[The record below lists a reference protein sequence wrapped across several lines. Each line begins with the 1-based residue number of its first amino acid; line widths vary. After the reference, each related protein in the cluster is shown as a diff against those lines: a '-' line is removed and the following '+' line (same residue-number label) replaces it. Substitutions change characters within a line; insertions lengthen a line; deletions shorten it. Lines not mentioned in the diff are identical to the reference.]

1 VRVALCGLGLAAALA
16 AGCGGGEKAT
26 APPTSTTT
34 ARQPRDPGLDA
45 VTRMIRATR
54 TRDRAA
60 LWALLSE
67 PARRRLGPTLADFR
81 KGSAPKLERALR
93 PFRKTGFH
101 VDVSERITGRF
112 GVVGI
117 SSGSH
122 VYAAP
127 LRLELG
133 SWKLDL
139 GRSPPLAIR
148 VLGPDVGSVSRVQQ
162 IAFEVRGAPGGATAI
177 LYVDGVNLRSREAV
191 ARGTATVYSNLES
204 PLTPGPHS
212 AVAFATR
219 GDSAVAKAWTFVAR

>member
-1 VRVALCGLGLAAALA
+1 VRLAFCALGLVAALA
-16 AGCGGGEKAT
+16 AGCGGGEKAA
-26 APPTSTTT
+26 APPTSST
-34 ARQPRDPGLDA
+34 AVRQPRDPGLDA

-60 LWALLSE
+60 LWALLSV
-67 PARRRLGPTLADFR
+67 PARRRLGPTRADFR
-81 KGSAPKLERALR
+81 RGSAPELERTLR

-101 VDVSERITGRF
+101 VDVSERITDRF

-122 VYAAP
+122 VFAAP
-127 LRLELG
+127 LRLEHG
-133 SWKLDL
+133 SWKLEL
-139 GRSPPLAIR
+139 GRNPLAIR

-162 IAFEVRGAPGGATAI
+162 VAFEVRGAPGGATAI

-191 ARGTATVYSNLES
+191 ARGTATVYANLES
-204 PLTPGPHS
+204 PLTRGPHS